1 MTAVAPI
8 VGAVEAGG
16 TKFVC
21 AVGRGPGAAMLA
33 REQFATGDDPAKA
46 LGQVTAWLAAQ
57 EARHGSLAAVGV
69 ASFGPVCLDRQ
80 SPAYG
85 RITTTPKPGW
95 RDADIVGAMR
105 RAFPGRPVGFDTDV
119 NGAALGEHRWGA
131 ARGVDDFVY
140 LTVGTG
146 IGGGAMANGRLVHGL
161 LHPEMGHMPVAP
173 AAGDGFAGACA
184 IHGRCW
190 EGLCAGPA
198 IAARAG
204 MPAEL
209 VPADHPAWDAVLGAM
224 SNALAAIT
232 CVLSPRRIVLGGSV
246 RRAGK
251 LGEAEFFARLRAG
264 TQRALAGYL
273 DTPALREPGI
283 AEFIVPP
290 SLGDDAGVCGA
301 MALAQDA
308 AAGR

>member
-1 MTAVAPI
+1 
-8 VGAVEAGG
+8 
-16 TKFVC
+16 
-21 AVGRGPGAAMLA
+21 MLA
-33 REQFATGDDPAKA
+33 RDQFATGDDPAKA

-173 AAGDGFAGACA
+173 AAGDAFAGACA

-283 AEFIVPP
+283 AGFIVPP
-290 SLGDDAGVCGA
+290 ELGDDAGVCGA

-308 AAGR
+308 LAGR